1 MLTQPPDE
9 PRKGPLFVYGGE
21 HCVRCV
27 FCLRGLGGGVVSHVI
42 QAESGANKNANWTRP
57 GVRMGFW
64 IRELQEE
71 ARARVGACCIPWL

>member
-21 HCVRCV
+21 HCAGMFFVC
-27 FCLRGLGGGVVSHVI
+27 GDWGGVVSHVI